1 MKKRRDA
8 QVDEASSTVPRT
20 TAEAKDAPYSAG
32 SVGATGVELALAA
45 SRFMAGLLK
54 PWESDARGLVSNYS
68 ASLANMYTKSQTYQ
82 QWHNPK
88 LLLDKYSP
96 EEDKALRIQL
106 GDLFKP
112 QNILGTIAEDMEAFY
127 QQYQE
132 NSAVL
137 FNDGDKQYK
146 IEDIVAEN
154 GDSDSFKVE
163 GSTPESGENSKKEL
177 HEDIELTLNKARD
190 IKFAPLTSIDDVT
203 KKYQE
208 MIKVI
213 NETHKQNTNKI
224 KEEQVLAKINDAH
237 AKALETLNN
246 NMYEKIKELHKNAQ
260 QERNMLAELHRVY
273 AHNKDMQQA
282 IDKIITE
289 KLRTTVTAT
298 GKLPATAITFNDII
312 KDTGGF
318 KTLTGQKIIQ
328 TSNDLKNPSYQ
339 IEFPSI
345 FFNSYYYH
353 SVKDNVKADML
364 ALAERIKVGPPAC
377 DGIEMTIGNDK
388 SDHNMY
394 MAKKAYEACL
404 EAGYDPA
411 KIEIKI
417 GTQKLSVNDLFPTQL
432 ALQNVE
438 DRARLHKTT
447 RETGDLVGRE
457 IKSMGEFKDE
467 LRAIRDK
474 DVASKEK
481 AVSYSADS
489 TKGLGA

>member
-1 MKKRRDA
+1 MKKRSDA

-32 SVGATGVELALAA
+32 SVVASAGQTAVGVGATGVGLALAA

-106 GDLFKP
+106 SELFKP
-112 QNILGTIAEDMEAFY
+112 QDILGTIAEDMEAIY
-127 QQYQE
+127 KEYQE
-132 NSAVL
+132 NSYV
-137 FNDGDKQYK
+137 K
-146 IEDIVAEN
+146 IED
-154 GDSDSFKVE
+154 
-163 GSTPESGENSKKEL
+163 GEN
-177 HEDIELTLNKARD
+177 EDSNSLKVDGGESENEENRKPLQDELTLDKAPD
-190 IKFAPLTSIDDVT
+190 ITFDSLSLTSIDLVT

-208 MIKVI
+208 MIEAI
-213 NETHKQNTNKI
+213 NEAHAQNITPPKAGKLLEKI
-224 KEEQVLAKINDAH
+224 KDAH
-237 AKALETLNN
+237 AKALEQLNKD
-246 NMYEKIKELHKNAQ
+246 MYEKIRELHKNAQ

-282 IDKIITE
+282 IDNILAF
-289 KLRTTVTAT
+289 KLGPTVKAT
-298 GKLPATAITFNDII
+298 GKLPVTTITFDEFKN
-312 KDTGGF
+312 TGGF
-318 KTLTGQKIIQ
+318 KTLTGQTIIQ
-328 TSNDLKNPSYQ
+328 TSTDPKNPSYT
-339 IEFPSI
+339 INFPSR

-417 GTQKLSVNDLFPTQL
+417 GTQKLSVNELFPTQL

-447 RETGDLVGRE
+447 RETGDPGGRE

-481 AVSYSADS
+481 AVGYTDS
-489 TKGLGA
+489 TKGLRA